1 MATTPK
7 AREGSNL
14 KERKNSAPSSLQST
28 LSSERRSPRPI
39 TPDNHKQALNN
50 VKLKSTVAPVI
61 APKFTSSIKRLPL
74 QKPTEKS
81 PTRTPKSHTTPPS
94 SPMIKE
100 GPVRLPY
107 AAPKQFT
114 SLKPSWEKVP
124 KLASSAA
131 KTGQVT
137 RARVVDSRR
146 EAIVPT
152 ADKTKILDPR
162 RGATV
167 PATST
172 SSSSAIDSSAITV
185 NKEALAT
192 STSSAVDS
200 SAITVNR
207 EALATLEEKVQ
218 KEDIIESLGIRR
230 IHTSKVEIEQ
240 DPVDSTPVEEHLV
253 EYPQF
258 QLNSNAEETTDD
270 YSMQT
275 EEKKAEAN
283 NDRPTKVEEE
293 KGEETSTDSRV
304 EEGGKVD
311 DAKIET
317 KSTRRGQRLP
327 AVEPLTEEAKPTKI
341 RAAMDA
347 SKRNA
352 EAVKKETVRSNDV
365 IEEAKSKFLE
375 KRKNKVLAL
384 VGAFETVMAL
394 QEPEGQQAKA
404 KEAESSIE

>member
-14 KERKNSAPSSLQST
+14 KERKNSAPSSLSSLQST

-61 APKFTSSIKRLPL
+61 TPKFTSSNKRLPL
-74 QKPTEKS
+74 QKPGEKS
-81 PTRTPKSHTTPPS
+81 PTLTPRSHTNLPS

-107 AAPKQFT
+107 AAPRQFT

-131 KTGQVT
+131 KTGQVA
-137 RARVVDSRR
+137 RARVVNSRR

-152 ADKTKILDPR
+152 ADKMKIVEPR
-162 RGATV
+162 RDATV
-167 PATST
+167 PATS
-172 SSSSAIDSSAITV
+172 
-185 NKEALAT
+185 T

-200 SAITVNR
+200 STITVNNEAATITVNNE
-207 EALATLEEKVQ
+207 EALATQEEKVE
-218 KEDIIESLGIRR
+218 KEDIIESLGIRQ
-230 IHTSKVEIEQ
+230 IHTSKLEIEQ

-258 QLNSNAEETTDD
+258 QLNSNAEETTDE
-270 YSMQT
+270 YSMQM
-275 EEKKAEAN
+275 EERKAEAT
-283 NDRPTKVEEE
+283 NDHPTQMEEE

-394 QEPEGQQAKA
+394 QESEGQQAKA